1 MRKLSVIFC
10 LFASFVL
17 SANAM
22 AGENVASP
30 RKRVV
35 VLDAGHGGIRSGAY
49 RSNICEKDIN
59 LAVAKETKRQLLEKM
74 DNVEVYLTRDT
85 DTQLHENKTTDN
97 RRRALFAN
105 EKGSDLFVSLH
116 ADAAGSSSVTGPTVY
131 LLSFDE
137 RLLAQNRDLATRF
150 VEDDDMINIED
161 MSRSSMGYILAL
173 SNQMNNDPL
182 NHVFANALNAE
193 FKTHKRHIR
202 EIRYNIWTVLYWLEG
217 PGALVELGY
226 MTNPQELAY
235 MNSAEG
241 QRELADALSD
251 AIVKFLEN
259 LNAMQ
264 QYTENIDGKEQGG
277 NTASATAIT
286 TATTTATTQPD
297 KSPEGKPAD
306 AAKVADSDKGFAIQL
321 LSSKTVLD
329 VNDSQFKVY
338 RGRVVM
344 KEGEG
349 SYKYKYCLAGY
360 ATAADAKAEL
370 SAVRQHFKD
379 AYIVQYEA
387 GRIKTK

>member
-1 MRKLSVIFC
+1 
-10 LFASFVL
+10 
-17 SANAM
+17 M

-49 RSNICEKDIN
+49 RSKICEKDIN
-59 LAVAKETKRQLLEKM
+59 LAVAKETRRQLLEKM
-74 DNVEVYLTRDT
+74 SDVQVYLTRDT

-105 EKGSDLFVSLH
+105 EKGADLFVSIH
-116 ADAAGSSSVTGPTVY
+116 ADAASSASVTGPTVY

-137 RLLAQNRDLATRF
+137 RLLEQNRDLATRF

-161 MSRSSMGYILAL
+161 MSRSSMGYIIAL

-182 NHVFANALNAE
+182 NHVFANTLNAE
-193 FKTHKRHIR
+193 FKAHKRHTR

-226 MTNPQELAY
+226 MTNPEELAY
-235 MNSAEG
+235 MNSKDG

-264 QYTENIDGKEQGG
+264 QYTEDLEDGEQGDD
-277 NTASATAIT
+277 AP
-286 TATTTATTQPD
+286 ATTTTPIL
-297 KSPEGKPAD
+297 KEGSD
-306 AAKVADSDKGFAIQL
+306 SGSSDKAEVEASDRGYAIQL
-321 LSSKTVLD
+321 LSSKTILD
-329 VNDSQFKVY
+329 ANDAQFKIY
-338 RGRVVM
+338 RGKVQM
-344 KEGEG
+344 KEGAG
-349 SYKYKYCLAGY
+349 SYKYKYCLVGY
-360 ATAADAKAEL
+360 ATAAEAKAEL
-370 SAVRQHFKD
+370 AAVREYFKD
-379 AYIVQYEA
+379 AYVVQYEA
-387 GRIKTK
+387 GSIKAK

>member
-49 RSNICEKDIN
+49 RSKICEKDIN
-59 LAVAKETKRQLLEKM
+59 LAVAKETRRQLLEKM
-74 DNVEVYLTRDT
+74 SDVQVYLTRDS

-105 EKGSDLFVSLH
+105 EKGADLFVSIH
-116 ADAAGSSSVTGPTVY
+116 ADAASSASVTGPTVY

-137 RLLAQNRDLATRF
+137 RLLEQNRDLATRF

-161 MSRSSMGYILAL
+161 MSRSSMGYIIAL

-182 NHVFANALNAE
+182 NHMFANTLNAE
-193 FKTHKRHIR
+193 FKAHKRHTR

-226 MTNPQELAY
+226 MTNPEELAY
-235 MNSAEG
+235 MNSKDG

-264 QYTENIDGKEQGG
+264 QYTEDLEDGEQGDD
-277 NTASATAIT
+277 ASAT
-286 TATTTATTQPD
+286 TTTPIL
-297 KSPEGKPAD
+297 KEGSD
-306 AAKVADSDKGFAIQL
+306 SGSSDKAEVEASDRGYAIQL
-321 LSSKTVLD
+321 LSSKTILD
-329 VNDSQFKVY
+329 ANDAQFKIY
-338 RGRVVM
+338 RGKVQM
-344 KEGEG
+344 KEGAG
-349 SYKYKYCLAGY
+349 SYKYKYCLVGY

-370 SAVRQHFKD
+370 AAVREYFKD
-379 AYIVQYEA
+379 AYVVQYEA
-387 GRIKTK
+387 GKIKTK

>member
-49 RSNICEKDIN
+49 RSKICEKDIN
-59 LAVAKETKRQLLEKM
+59 LAVAKETRRQLLEKM
-74 DNVEVYLTRDT
+74 SDVQVYLTRDS

-105 EKGSDLFVSLH
+105 EKGADLFVSIH
-116 ADAAGSSSVTGPTVY
+116 ADAASSASVTGPTVY

-137 RLLAQNRDLATRF
+137 RLLEQNRDLATRF

-161 MSRSSMGYILAL
+161 MSRSSMGYIIAL
-173 SNQMNNDPL
+173 SNQMNNDPV
-182 NHVFANALNAE
+182 NHMFANTLNAE
-193 FKTHKRHIR
+193 FKAHKRHTR

-226 MTNPQELAY
+226 MTNPEELAY
-235 MNSAEG
+235 MNSKDG

-264 QYTENIDGKEQGG
+264 QYTEDLEDGEQGDD
-277 NTASATAIT
+277 AP
-286 TATTTATTQPD
+286 ATTTTPIL
-297 KSPEGKPAD
+297 KEGSDSGSSDEAEVD
-306 AAKVADSDKGFAIQL
+306 ASDRGYAIQL
-321 LSSKTVLD
+321 LSSKTILD
-329 VNDSQFKVY
+329 ANDAQFKIY
-338 RGRVVM
+338 RGKVQM
-344 KEGEG
+344 KEGAG
-349 SYKYKYCLAGY
+349 SYKYKYCLVGY
-360 ATAADAKAEL
+360 ATAAEAKAEL
-370 SAVRQHFKD
+370 AAVREYFKD
-379 AYIVQYEA
+379 AYVVQYEA
-387 GRIKTK
+387 GSIKAK

>member
-49 RSNICEKDIN
+49 RSKICEKDIN
-59 LAVAKETKRQLLEKM
+59 LAVAKETRRQLLEKM
-74 DNVEVYLTRDT
+74 SDVQVYLTRDT

-105 EKGSDLFVSLH
+105 EKGADLFVSIH
-116 ADAAGSSSVTGPTVY
+116 ADAASSASVTGPTVY

-137 RLLAQNRDLATRF
+137 RLLEQNRDLATRF

-161 MSRSSMGYILAL
+161 MSRSSMGYIIAL
-173 SNQMNNDPL
+173 SNQMNNDPV
-182 NHVFANALNAE
+182 NHMFANTLNAE
-193 FKTHKRHIR
+193 FKAHKRHTR

-226 MTNPQELAY
+226 MTNPEELAY
-235 MNSAEG
+235 MNSKDG

-264 QYTENIDGKEQGG
+264 QYTEDLEEGEQGDD
-277 NTASATAIT
+277 AP
-286 TATTTATTQPD
+286 TTTTTTTPIL
-297 KSPEGKPAD
+297 KEGS
-306 AAKVADSDKGFAIQL
+306 DSGSSNKAEVEALDRGYAIQL
-321 LSSKTVLD
+321 LSSKTILD
-329 VNDSQFKVY
+329 ANDAQFKIY
-338 RGRVVM
+338 RGKVQM
-344 KEGEG
+344 KEGAG
-349 SYKYKYCLAGY
+349 SYKYKYCLVGY
-360 ATAADAKAEL
+360 ATAAEAKAEL
-370 SAVRQHFKD
+370 AAVREYFKD
-379 AYIVQYEA
+379 AYVVQYEA
-387 GRIKTK
+387 GSIKAK

>member
-49 RSNICEKDIN
+49 RSKICEKDIN
-59 LAVAKETKRQLLEKM
+59 LAVAKETRRQLLEKM
-74 DNVEVYLTRDT
+74 SDVQVYLTRDI

-105 EKGSDLFVSLH
+105 EKGADLFVSIH
-116 ADAAGSSSVTGPTVY
+116 ADAASSASVTGPTVY

-137 RLLAQNRDLATRF
+137 RLLEQNRDLATRF

-161 MSRSSMGYILAL
+161 MSRSSMGYIIAL

-182 NHVFANALNAE
+182 NHMFANTLNAE
-193 FKTHKRHIR
+193 FKEHKRHTR

-226 MTNPQELAY
+226 MTNPEELAY
-235 MNSAEG
+235 MNSKDG

-264 QYTENIDGKEQGG
+264 QYTEDLEDGEQGDE
-277 NTASATAIT
+277 AP
-286 TATTTATTQPD
+286 ATTTTPIL
-297 KSPEGKPAD
+297 KEGSDSGSSDEAEVD
-306 AAKVADSDKGFAIQL
+306 ASDRGYAIQL
-321 LSSKTVLD
+321 LSSKTILD
-329 VNDSQFKVY
+329 ANDAQFKIY
-338 RGRVVM
+338 RGKVQM
-344 KEGEG
+344 KEGAG
-349 SYKYKYCLAGY
+349 SYKYKYCLVGY
-360 ATAADAKAEL
+360 ATAAEAKAEL
-370 SAVRQHFKD
+370 AAVREYFKD
-379 AYIVQYEA
+379 AYVVQYEA
-387 GRIKTK
+387 GSIKAK